1 MIVDTK
7 RLVKISTYAKEK
19 NVSTTWVRKLIDDKE
34 LKLVIIDGMKF
45 VLKE

>member
-7 RLVKISTYAKEK
+7 KLVKISTYAKEK